1 VLFSSKVS
9 SLQKSNLALT
19 FESIT
24 HLQLYVRLQDVQPN
38 ADRVLQNLE
47 IISENFQFSTKRT
60 RILMVCIIFTILL
73 LGTNHKCHGQSLVRK
88 KGFRNN
94 LKNLEIVPP
103 YLQSAV
109 ISYSRSVPPYLQSAV
124 IFFSKVSNQYPNLC
138 PPTSCIFPPPKSAPY
153 YIGHSANVT
162 NQGMMKFFSSKASPF
177 HN

>member
-1 VLFSSKVS
+1 MLFSSKVS
-9 SLQKSNLALT
+9 SLQESNLALT

-60 RILMVCIIFTILL
+60 RILILCIIFTILL

-109 ISYSRSVPPYLQSAV
+109 I
-124 IFFSKVSNQYPNLC
+124 FFSKVSNQYPNLC
-138 PPTSCIFPPPKSAPY
+138 PPTSCIFSPPKSAPY